1 LTGEQAAVAGPSEIG
16 FLIDRPS
23 SASHIKRNFAGA
35 LAGCSELA
43 LEAIEMTANESAR
56 GAPAATAAEP
66 TTVLPE
72 TASQLVELERLQQA
86 LVESDDRA
94 KNHWEQYLRAVAEL
108 DNVRKRAQRD
118 IEAANRYGL
127 EKFVAELLPVRDS
140 LELAV
145 QNATR
150 ADAKSLREG
159 QEATLQ
165 LLARALEK
173 LGVTVI
179 DPEGEPFDPARHEAM
194 MTQEST
200 TAEPDSVL
208 KVVQPGYE
216 LNGRLLRPARVIVAR
231 APA

>member
-1 LTGEQAAVAGPSEIG
+1 MSTDEAGADRQSAGEQ
-16 FLIDRPS
+16 
-23 SASHIKRNFAGA
+23 
-35 LAGCSELA
+35 
-43 LEAIEMTANESAR
+43 TA
-56 GAPAATAAEP
+56 
-66 TTVLPE
+66 VLPE

-86 LVESDDRA
+86 LIESEERA

-127 EKFVAELLPVRDS
+127 EKFAAELLPVKDS

-165 LLARALEK
+165 LLSRALEK
-173 LGVTVI
+173 LGVSVI

-194 MTQEST
+194 MAQESS
-200 TAEPDSVL
+200 TAEPNSVL

-216 LNGRLLRPARVIVAR
+216 LNGRLLRPARVIVSR

>member
-1 LTGEQAAVAGPSEIG
+1 M
-16 FLIDRPS
+16 
-23 SASHIKRNFAGA
+23 SANA
-35 LAGCSELA
+35 
-43 LEAIEMTANESAR
+43 SAR
-56 GAPAATAAEP
+56 GVPTTTGAEP

-72 TASQLVELERLQQA
+72 TASNLAELERLQQA
-86 LVESDDRA
+86 LVESDERA
-94 KNHWEQYLRAVAEL
+94 KNHWEQYMRAAAEL

-127 EKFVAELLPVRDS
+127 EKFVAELLPVKDS

-145 QNATR
+145 QSAGK
-150 ADAKSLREG
+150 ADARSLREG

-165 LLARALEK
+165 LLSRALEK

-179 DPEGEPFDPARHEAM
+179 DPLGEPFDPSRHEAM
-194 MTQEST
+194 MSQESG
-200 TAEPDSVL
+200 TAEPNSVL
-208 KVVQPGYE
+208 QVVQPGYE

>member
-1 LTGEQAAVAGPSEIG
+1 MS
-16 FLIDRPS
+16 
-23 SASHIKRNFAGA
+23 
-35 LAGCSELA
+35 
-43 LEAIEMTANESAR
+43 ANESAR
-56 GAPAATAAEP
+56 DVPAATGEEMP
-66 TTVLPE
+66 LPE
-72 TASQLVELERLQQA
+72 GSPSAVELERLQQA
-86 LVESDDRA
+86 LTEAEELA
-94 KNHWEQYLRAVAEL
+94 KNHYEQYLRAAAEL

-127 EKFVAELLPVRDS
+127 EKFAAELLPVKDS

-145 QNATR
+145 QNAGR

-165 LLARALEK
+165 LLSRALEK
-173 LGVTVI
+173 LGVTVV
-179 DPEGEPFDPARHEAM
+179 DPAGEPFDPARHEAM
-194 MTQEST
+194 MTQESA

-231 APA
+231 APAD